1 MLTFLM
7 SYGMEP
13 SSQHWSKTYSSQ
25 EQIINVFHMR
35 CLQRILG
42 VTWQDKVTN
51 NEVPARAG
59 IPSMFTL
66 FRERRLRWL
75 GNVHRM
81 KDGRIPKYSLYEE
94 LVGAK
99 QSVGRPHQRSKD
111 FCKRDMRA
119 CNIDPNAWKIFA
131 HDRTAWKIFS
141 HDRTA
146 WKKSDNSRLETRWNI
161 ISHQNTSYI
170 KYHQQ
175 NCICLH
181 VPGLQQSM

>member
-1 MLTFLM
+1 
-7 SYGMEP
+7 
-13 SSQHWSKTYSSQ
+13 
-25 EQIINVFHMR
+25 MR

-75 GNVHRM
+75 GHVHRM

-119 CNIDPNAWKIFA
+119 CYIDPNA
-131 HDRTAWKIFS
+131 
-141 HDRTA
+141 
-146 WKKSDNSRLETRWNI
+146 
-161 ISHQNTSYI
+161 
-170 KYHQQ
+170 
-175 NCICLH
+175 
-181 VPGLQQSM
+181 